1 MPIIW
6 QIYVADEFAEP
17 EEAGRFQSNEG
28 DIGQSPSVP
37 GLEYTWLDRSLI
49 SSWPREYFIPIAK

>member
-6 QIYVADEFAEP
+6 QIYVVDEFAEP
-17 EEAGRFQSNEG
+17 EEAGRFQSNES

-37 GLEYTWLDRSLI
+37 GLIYT
-49 SSWPREYFIPIAK
+49 

>member
-6 QIYVADEFAEP
+6 QIYVADEFAVP

-28 DIGQSPSVP
+28 DIGESPSVP
-37 GLEYTWLDRSLI
+37 GLIYTWLDRPLTP
-49 SSWPREYFIPIAK
+49 SWPREYFISIAK